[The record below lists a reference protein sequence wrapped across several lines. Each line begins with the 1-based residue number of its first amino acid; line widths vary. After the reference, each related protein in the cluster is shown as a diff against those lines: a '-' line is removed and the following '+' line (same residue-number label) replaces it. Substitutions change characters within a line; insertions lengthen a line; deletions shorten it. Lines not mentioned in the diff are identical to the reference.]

1 MGLSC
6 FVAGGIYAISTKM
19 HSFNRQF
26 TLSFTLLQD
35 EKWSKDFD
43 PKLQN
48 LLRELEAGLG
58 SVLRRTDN
66 AEKGTKYRED
76 DVQGT

>member
-1 MGLSC
+1 M
-6 FVAGGIYAISTKM
+6 F
-19 HSFNRQF
+19 
-26 TLSFTLLQD
+26 QD

-58 SVLRRTDN
+58 SVLRRTD
-66 AEKGTKYRED
+66 AAQAGAKYRED
-76 DVQGT
+76 DIRGI